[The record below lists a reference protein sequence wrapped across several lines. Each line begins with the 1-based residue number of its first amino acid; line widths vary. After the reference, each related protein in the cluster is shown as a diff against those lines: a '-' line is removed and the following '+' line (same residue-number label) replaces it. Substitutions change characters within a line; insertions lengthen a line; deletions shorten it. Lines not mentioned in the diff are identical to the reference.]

1 MPTNTEP
8 AAIPGKGKG
17 RAQDFTERTPLLA
30 SGSSTSIPHAEGS
43 TPPPLRRL
51 GYRLFRVFL
60 ITLLICICALAVLIL
75 VAWKFSS
82 RASDMSP
89 QDILDKALVVQGPD
103 RVDVLNVS
111 LSEGVWVNVQGRI
124 GLDAGAIVGVD
135 SDPHDGVMDKIWK
148 YFGRL
153 GVENMN
159 SVSVWT
165 STATISSRSD
175 SSVILA
181 SIDLP
186 PMEIP
191 LTVNPPTE
199 TTWLQAISVPVL
211 VRPTTN
217 ASDLFHFAL
226 ESWRNGYVAVK
237 TEVPTVEVRGGKLTG
252 TSWRNILHRQLY
264 DVRTAFSLKF
274 PPIPGLPHPGRNA
287 PIPSFEDIVTLRSF
301 QFLNDAQKLTIQAI
315 ATVIDPAPSTFSFT
329 APPLLFIISLVS
341 NSSVTPIASIET
353 DPFDLT
359 HPNITL
365 SMSGHVLSLS
375 SDAFPALSTFVTS
388 YLSGRS
394 NPISIS
400 TPLISDMTF
409 ETIFPAPSP
418 KPKILRNVTIHDM
431 KVKPGN
437 TFLASGTVLAHV
449 VLPRGMNLDL
459 SVKHV
464 LPDVLVPEDWLDSRC
479 VAIEP
484 IEGEGSTFA
493 VSAKLVDVPLE
504 VLPGRQK
511 EFSNFVSK
519 LIFGNSAIA
528 GILGSAAIK
537 VTVPEP
543 TDGLEL
549 DGLPFRGSV
558 KLGKGSFLR

>member
-103 RVDVLNVS
+103 RVDVS
-111 LSEGVWVNVQGRI
+111 LGNVQGRI

-135 SDPHDGVMDKIWK
+135 SDPHDG
-148 YFGRL
+148 
-153 GVENMN
+153 
-159 SVSVWT
+159 
-165 STATISSRSD
+165 
-175 SSVILA
+175 
-181 SIDLP
+181 
-186 PMEIP
+186 
-191 LTVNPPTE
+191 

-375 SDAFPALSTFVTS
+375 SDAFPALSTF
-388 YLSGRS
+388 
-394 NPISIS
+394 
-400 TPLISDMTF
+400 
-409 ETIFPAPSP
+409 TIFPAPSP

-437 TFLASGTVLAHV
+437 TFWLV
-449 VLPRGMNLDL
+449 VQ
-459 SVKHV
+459 
-464 LPDVLVPEDWLDSRC
+464 PEDWLDSRC

-504 VLPGRQK
+504 

-537 VTVPEP
+537 VTVPGIPFEGPEP